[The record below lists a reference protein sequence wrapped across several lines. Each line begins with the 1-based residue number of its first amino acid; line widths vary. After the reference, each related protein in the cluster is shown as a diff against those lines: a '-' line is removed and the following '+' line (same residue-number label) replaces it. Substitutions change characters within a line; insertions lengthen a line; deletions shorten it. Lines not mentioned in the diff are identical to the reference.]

1 MRTLHARLAVL
12 AAVLFVA
19 LSLSTGAP
27 SNLALAGVVVLP
39 GVVLLLAAAVV
50 RAASA
55 VVGAGVVTVGARAR
69 AHREAL
75 SEMPEPRHPATA
87 GRPMARAPGMTAAA

>member
-19 LSLSTGAP
+19 LSASATSP
-27 SNLALAGVVVLP
+27 SNLALAGVVVL
-39 GVVLLLAAAVV
+39 LSLAVV
-50 RAASA
+50 RVA
-55 VVGAGVVTVGARAR
+55 VGVVTAGEVTVGARAR

-87 GRPMARAPGMTAAA
+87 GRPMARAPGMAAAA

>member
-19 LSLSTGAP
+19 LSLSAGAP
-27 SNLALAGVVVLP
+27 SNLAFV

-87 GRPMARAPGMTAAA
+87 GRPMARAPGTTAAA